1 VRGDFTWVD
10 GERLIRF
17 APGALGDAPE
27 LLGDRGFEEYAL
39 LTTERAL
46 LSAPDLAD
54 GAGVVL
60 LVPPGQVPVAAA
72 AVRTAVEGRQLVALG
87 GGRVI
92 DSAKAIAGADGLK
105 CAAVPTTLSG
115 AEMTTIHR
123 MPAGVTTVRLVRPSL
138 VIADPALMASAPM
151 PGLAASAMNALG
163 HAAESLYHPLANPV
177 TDAAAL
183 SAARLI
189 SDGLSTEAPERHQLA
204 LGSLLAGYALGST
217 GLLVHHIVSQSLVR
231 VTGAPHAQANAVILP
246 HSLSLMTV
254 RAPDALGRLARAF
267 GADVPD
273 PDRAVSH
280 AATLCARSEVTT
292 LEELGVE
299 WQQLDDVVQTALE
312 RPELRN
318 TPEPPGARELK
329 ELLESA
335 FE

>member
-1 VRGDFTWVD
+1 MRGDFTWVD

-138 VIADPALMASAPM
+138 VIADPALTASAPM

-189 SDGLSTEAPERHQLA
+189 SDGLSTETPERHQLA

>member
-17 APGALGDAPE
+17 APGALGDAAE
-27 LLGDRGFEEYAL
+27 LLSERGFQDYAL

-72 AVRTAVEGRQLVALG
+72 AVRTAVEGRDLVALG

-92 DSAKAIAGADGLK
+92 DSAKAIASADGLN

-123 MPAGVTTVRLVRPSL
+123 LPAGVESARRVRPSL

-151 PGLAASAMNALG
+151 PGLAASAMNSLG
-163 HAAESLYHPLANPV
+163 HAAEALYHPLANPLV
-177 TDAAAL
+177 DAAAL

-189 SDGLSTEAPERHQLA
+189 SDGLSTEEPDRHQLA
-204 LGSLLAGYALGST
+204 LASILAGYALGST

-231 VTGAPHAQANAVILP
+231 VAGAPHAEANAVILP
-246 HSLSLMTV
+246 HSLRLMTV
-254 RAPDALGRLARAF
+254 RAPDELGRLALAF
-267 GADVPD
+267 GADTAD
-273 PDRAVSH
+273 PDRAVSQ
-280 AATLCARSEVTT
+280 AATLAARSEVRT
-292 LEELGVE
+292 LTDLGVE
-299 WQQLDDVVQTALE
+299 WQQLDDVVQAALE

-329 ELLESA
+329 DLLESA

>member
-27 LLGDRGFEEYAL
+27 LLGERGFEEYAL

-115 AEMTTIHR
+115 KATS
-123 MPAGVTTVRLVRPSL
+123 TVFFV
-138 VIADPALMASAPM
+138 
-151 PGLAASAMNALG
+151 
-163 HAAESLYHPLANPV
+163 
-177 TDAAAL
+177 
-183 SAARLI
+183 
-189 SDGLSTEAPERHQLA
+189 
-204 LGSLLAGYALGST
+204 LGSLALR
-217 GLLVHHIVSQSLVR
+217 VHTVS
-231 VTGAPHAQANAVILP
+231 
-246 HSLSLMTV
+246 
-254 RAPDALGRLARAF
+254 ARYS
-267 GADVPD
+267 
-273 PDRAVSH
+273 RI
-280 AATLCARSEVTT
+280 T
-292 LEELGVE
+292 
-299 WQQLDDVVQTALE
+299 
-312 RPELRN
+312 
-318 TPEPPGARELK
+318 
-329 ELLESA
+329 
-335 FE
+335 

>member
-27 LLGDRGFEEYAL
+27 LLGERGFEEYAL

-189 SDGLSTEAPERHQLA
+189 SDGLSTETPERHQLA

-217 GLLVHHIVSQSLVR
+217 GLLVHHIVSQSVVR
-231 VTGAPHAQANAVILP
+231 VTGAPHAEANAVILP

-267 GADVPD
+267 GADAPD

>member
-17 APGALGDAPE
+17 SPGALGEAAG
-27 LLGDRGFEEYAL
+27 LLGDRGFQGYAL

-54 GAGVVL
+54 DAGIVL
-60 LVPPGQVPVAAA
+60 LVPPGEVPAAA
-72 AVRTAVEGRQLVALG
+72 ATVRTAVEGRELVALG

-92 DSAKAIAGADGLK
+92 DSAKAIASADGLK

-115 AEMTTIHR
+115 AEMTAIHR
-123 MPAGVTTVRLVRPSL
+123 LVAGAASDRRVRPSL
-138 VIADPALMASAPM
+138 VIADPALTTSAPM

-163 HAAESLYHPLANPV
+163 HAAESLYHVLANPV

-189 SDGLSTEAPERHQLA
+189 SDALTHERPDRQQLA
-204 LGSLLAGYALGST
+204 LGALLAGYALGST
-217 GLLVHHIVSQSLVR
+217 GLAVHHIVSQSLVR
-231 VTGAPHAQANAVILP
+231 VAGTPHAETNAVVLP
-246 HSLSLMTV
+246 HALRLMTV

-267 GADVPD
+267 GADSPD

-280 AATLCARSEVTT
+280 AGTLCARAEVTT
-292 LEELGVE
+292 LTDLGVE
-299 WQQLDDVVQTALE
+299 WQQLDDVVQAALE

>member
-17 APGALGDAPE
+17 GPGAVGDAAE
-27 LLGDRGFEEYAL
+27 LLGDRGFREYAL

-72 AVRTAVEGRQLVALG
+72 AVRNAVEGRGLVALG

-123 MPAGVTTVRLVRPSL
+123 MPAGVKEFRLVRPSL
-138 VIADPALMASAPM
+138 VIADPGLMASSPM
-151 PGLAASAMNALG
+151 PRLAASAMNALG
-163 HAAESLYHPLANPV
+163 HAAESLYHPLANPIA
-177 TDAAAL
+177 DAAAL

-189 SDGLSTEAPERHQLA
+189 SDGLSAEEPDRHQLA
-204 LGSLLAGYALGST
+204 LGSILAAYALGST
-217 GLLVHHIVSQSLVR
+217 GLLVHHIVSQSVVR
-231 VTGAPHAQANAVILP
+231 VTGSPHAETNAVILP
-246 HSLSLMTV
+246 HSLRLMTV

-267 GADVPD
+267 GADAAD

-280 AATLCARSEVTT
+280 AATLCARADVTT
-292 LEELGVE
+292 LEDLGVE
-299 WQQLDDVVQTALE
+299 WQQLDDVVQIALA

-329 ELLESA
+329 DLLESA

>member
-17 APGALGDAPE
+17 GPGALGEAAE
-27 LLGDRGFEEYAL
+27 LLGERGFQEYAL

-60 LVPPGQVPVAAA
+60 LVPAGQVPAAAA

-92 DSAKAIAGADGLK
+92 DSAKAIAGADGLQ

-123 MPAGVTTVRLVRPSL
+123 MPTGVNTGRLVRPSL
-138 VIADPALMASAPM
+138 VIADPGLMASAPM
-151 PGLAASAMNALG
+151 PGLAASAMNSLG
-163 HAAESLYHPLANPV
+163 HAAEALYHPLANPV

-189 SDGLSTEAPERHQLA
+189 SDGLSTEKPDRHQLA
-204 LGSLLAGYALGST
+204 LGGLLAGYAIGST

-231 VTGAPHAQANAVILP
+231 VAGTPHAQTNAVILP
-246 HSLSLMTV
+246 HSLQLMTV
-254 RAPDALGRLARAF
+254 RTPDELGRLALAF
-267 GADVPD
+267 GADTAD
-273 PDRAVSH
+273 PDRAVSQ
-280 AATLCARSEVTT
+280 ATT
-292 LEELGVE
+292 LAARAEVRTLTDLGVE
-299 WQQLDDVVQTALE
+299 WQQLDDVVQAALE

-329 ELLESA
+329 DLLESA